1 MATSA
6 YSTLPSADTSQRQY
20 DLLRFSEELQGVLSR
35 CGDEC
40 GVWAAVVHRTVAAF
54 EAVAGCLAL
63 YDAVSGDF
71 EIASHTRGHT
81 EWPVP
86 LFARALAEGHAVH
99 ADGEVAVPFSSGA
112 YPSGVLALRRSLP
125 YTRQERQA
133 LRGIAAKVGVEL
145 ERRRDSTLDD
155 VLDGLL
161 KKTKPIDVY
170 THTVRELRRFVHYDH
185 SAAVMTSTR
194 EMHQLV
200 VRVEKVVT
208 AKGSSETL
216 VDSPRV
222 GHELAL
228 DPDLYRTLGPL
239 EQPVHAVRYAGG
251 AWHVMSGDERVLSM
265 CAATALNAAGEG
277 IEAEGSLLLWPLTF
291 GGQMLGVLRVSALRP
306 GAFEP
311 LQAHWRVLE
320 RFARLLSVTIY
331 RSDLYYQSE
340 RQLQAVKEL
349 SRLTTHPL
357 SVEEVCAH
365 TVRCALGALHVDVG
379 TIGLLREGGNIECVA
394 HQGGQT
400 ASPKRLR
407 AGEGISGMAALTG
420 KAIAVP
426 DVTREPA
433 YVAFNDRVRS
443 ELAVPITYDDTEV
456 LGVLSAGSFQ
466 INRFREEDEEVI
478 SFLSALANQA
488 AIAIK
493 HAGLRAEAIE
503 RFGLRGAATAMTNAD
518 FYQRILA
525 EDQARR
531 ARQEVQQDLSRRLMR
546 SERIQDILHEV
557 VSLSLERAGGDAAC
571 LYLLQDGAMTLKA
584 SLARRGRQPQWLHHY
599 PAGQD
604 ALSKAAASFSDAGA
618 EHAWVIRLPELR
630 VGPGNPLPACDAVVA
645 PLYGRSRTRGL
656 LCVLRLSSAR
666 RPAPGQNE
674 EELLATVAGLAAVAI
689 EKLRQRE
696 QMRSLHAIDQA
707 IGAGKLLAPVFAKV
721 VAGSTLTSPGDGV
734 GFIALAPG
742 VLDPVA
748 PALFRSDRGLRV
760 SVNPD
765 DRELADAALRTIR
778 QEGITTLR
786 RGPKFRRLFRLPE
799 SANSVLAA
807 PIMMREAMRGVLVF
821 WHARSYAF
829 TEEDEDWVR
838 SLAAEA
844 AIAIEAWERANTLQR
859 RTDQL
864 RAANERLAAASRAK
878 SEFLANMSHELRTPL
893 NAVIGFSKLLLD
905 PAIAA
910 EMSGDE
916 RTQSLEDIRDSGHH
930 LLNLINDIL
939 DLSKVEAGRMVMV
952 FEEFSLR
959 GMIEAVLTVGET
971 LASQQCKCLNL
982 HATIEPPLDTISS
995 DPGRV
1000 RQILYNL
1007 VSNAVKFTPD
1017 GGTLTIWAREEGG
1030 LLTVQVTDTGIGIAP
1045 ENKDRIFEEFQQIDS
1060 SSARS
1065 YPGTGLG
1072 LALVR
1077 KLVHLLGG
1085 EVWVDSVV
1093 GEGSTFTFTLPR

>member
-6 YSTLPSADTSQRQY
+6 ISTLPGDSLQRQH
-20 DLLRFSEELQGVLSR
+20 DLLRFSEELQGVLTR
-35 CGDEC
+35 CGDEF
-40 GVWAAVVHRTVAAF
+40 GVCAAVVHRIVSALDA
-54 EAVAGCLAL
+54 EAGCLAL
-63 YDAVSGDF
+63 YDAISGDF
-71 EIASHTRGHT
+71 DIVSHTRGHT
-81 EWPVP
+81 DWPVP
-86 LFARALAEGHAVH
+86 LFARALAEGHAVQSS
-99 ADGEVAVPFSSGA
+99 GELAVPFSGGA
-112 YPSGVLALRRSLP
+112 HPSGVLALRRAEPFS
-125 YTRQERQA
+125 RHERQA

-145 ERRRDSTLDD
+145 ERRRDHVLDD
-155 VLDGLL
+155 VLDALL

-170 THTVRELRRFVHYDH
+170 THTVRELRRFIHYDH
-185 SAAVMTSTR
+185 SAAIMTSTR

-216 VDSPRV
+216 QDSPRV
-222 GHELAL
+222 GHEVAL

-239 EQPVHAVRYAGG
+239 EQPVHAVRYGGG

-265 CAATALNAAGEG
+265 CAATALNSTGDDLPR
-277 IEAEGSLLLWPLTF
+277 EGSLLLWPLTF
-291 GGQMLGVLRVSALRP
+291 GGQMLGVLRVSAIRP

-311 LQAHWRVLE
+311 LQAHIRVLE

-357 SVEEVCAH
+357 SVADVCAH
-365 TVRCALGALHVDVG
+365 TLRCALDALHVDVG
-379 TIGLLREGGNIECVA
+379 TIGLLREGGNIELVA
-394 HQGGQT
+394 HQGG
-400 ASPKRLR
+400 SPRSPRRLR
-407 AGEGISGMAALTG
+407 AGEGVSGMAAMTG

-426 DVTREPA
+426 DVLKEPA
-433 YVAFNDRVRS
+433 YVVFDERVRS

-456 LGVLSAGSFQ
+456 LGVLDAQSFQ
-466 INRFREEDEEVI
+466 VNRFREEDEEVI
-478 SFLSALANQA
+478 SFLSALTNQV

-493 HAGLRAEAIE
+493 HAGLRAEAME
-503 RFGLRGAATAMTNAD
+503 RFGLAAAVSTTMTNAD

-546 SERIQDILHEV
+546 TERVQDILQEV

-571 LYLLQDGAMTLKA
+571 LYLLQDGVLTLKA
-584 SLARRGRQPQWLHHY
+584 SQVRRGRQPYWLHQY
-599 PAGQD
+599 PAGQETIN
-604 ALSKAAASFSDAGA
+604 KAAATFSDAGA
-618 EHAWVIRLPELR
+618 EHAWVVRLPELTLK
-630 VGPGNPLPACDAVVA
+630 PGHVLPACDAVVA

-656 LCVLRLSSAR
+656 LCVLRLSSPR
-666 RPAPGQNE
+666 RPVPGQNE
-674 EELLATVAGLAAVAI
+674 EELLATAAGLAAVAI

-696 QMRSLHAIDQA
+696 QMRALHAIDQA

-721 VAGSTLTSPGDGV
+721 VAGSVLTSPGDGT
-734 GFIALAPG
+734 GYIALAPG
-742 VLDPVA
+742 VIDPSA
-748 PALFRSDRGLRV
+748 PALFRSERGLRV
-760 SVNPD
+760 SVSAE
-765 DRELADAALRTIR
+765 DRELAEAALRTVR
-778 QEGITTLR
+778 QEGSTALR
-786 RGPKFRRLFRLPE
+786 RGPKFRRLFRLPD
-799 SANSVLAA
+799 SANSFLAA
-807 PIMMREAMRGVLVF
+807 PIMMRDVVRGVLVF
-821 WHARSYAF
+821 WNSRSYAF

-838 SLAAEA
+838 ALAAEA

-905 PAIAA
+905 PHMSA
-910 EMSGDE
+910 EMSECE

-952 FEEFSLR
+952 FEEFSLV
-959 GMIEAVLTVGET
+959 GMIDGVLTVCET
-971 LASQQCKCLNL
+971 LASQQCKCLHL
-982 HATIEPPLDTISS
+982 HSTVEPPLDTITS

-1017 GGTLTIWAREEGG
+1017 EGTVTIWAREEGG

-1045 ENKDRIFEEFQQIDS
+1045 ENKERIFEEFQQIDS

-1072 LALVR
+1072 LALVK